1 MRAHHSA
8 ADPLRAYDRRRRR
21 RTRGLKITAS
31 TAANVRGRTIS
42 LTAAS
47 ATTTMI
53 VAATTPTKPQ
63 DHTPS
68 LGNGVGLLE
77 RRLGV
82 VSRPAIPSP

>member
-1 MRAHHSA
+1 MPA
-8 ADPLRAYDRRRRR
+8 ARLGFHLWRWSVP
-21 RTRGLKITAS
+21 TRGLKITAS
-31 TAANVRGRTIS
+31 TAANVIGRTIS

-53 VAATTPTKPQ
+53 VAATTPTKLQ

-68 LGNGVGLLE
+68 LGIGVGLLE
-77 RRLGV
+77 LRPGV